1 MIKYNLTCKSCSYIF
16 DSWFSSSK
24 EFEKIK
30 KLNLLNCQICGSKK
44 IQKSLM
50 APNLNNTKKKIKT
63 LDNKKFNKIKNR
75 IIKYQNFIKKNFD
88 YVGDRFSYEAR
99 SIHYSNKKD
108 KKGIYGKATPK
119 EVKELSDE
127 GIKTELLPWINDKE
141 N

>member
-1 MIKYNLTCKSCSYIF
+1 
-16 DSWFSSSK
+16 
-24 EFEKIK
+24 
-30 KLNLLNCQICGSKK
+30 
-44 IQKSLM
+44 M